1 MPSQNFHH
9 SVTFIL
15 PLSQNR
21 HSTHRSVTF
30 ILPSCQNSHRTHCVM
45 KEPIRF
51 LTYTIRNFNRTFNEQ
66 IVNFL
71 QIPSYM
77 NVFRWFC
84 KQTSLTYYTSSR
96 GCGAPA
102 RWPAKHC
109 GDTYTGFLHCCVCAP
124 SEISAIVQLGRA
136 GLILR
141 FGIRRMPIW
150 VLRLTSTKLNNWRK
164 YESI

>member
-1 MPSQNFHH
+1 MSDMASIRNTNKITIVRLYQQTIIWSAVFSDNLLVWRIWIISIEFLRQVQYLIVKFLFCKTHNILSIETGEQMPSQNFHH

-77 NVFRWFC
+77 NVFR
-84 KQTSLTYYTSSR
+84 
-96 GCGAPA
+96 
-102 RWPAKHC
+102 
-109 GDTYTGFLHCCVCAP
+109 
-124 SEISAIVQLGRA
+124 
-136 GLILR
+136 
-141 FGIRRMPIW
+141 
-150 VLRLTSTKLNNWRK
+150 
-164 YESI
+164 